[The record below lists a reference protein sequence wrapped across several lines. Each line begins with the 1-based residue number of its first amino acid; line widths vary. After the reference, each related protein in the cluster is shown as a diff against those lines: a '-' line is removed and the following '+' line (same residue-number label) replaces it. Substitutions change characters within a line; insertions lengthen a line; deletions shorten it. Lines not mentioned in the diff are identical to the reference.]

1 MKLRSRLALM
11 ALLALVPLLIFS
23 ALAAKRLSDGTRLNA
38 FRAMQETANTA
49 ALIIDRELQG
59 SVSTISVLAKSP
71 LLIQED
77 FEQFYH
83 QAKSS
88 VASENGWVILYTPS
102 GSQVLNTRMPY
113 GAALLTRPT
122 PEELPRIL
130 SAQSIHISGMTWSRN
145 LKKHL
150 IFIDIPVST
159 RSGNRYVLSHVLYA
173 SHFSKTFR
181 EMDIPLSWFI
191 GIFDREGISIGR
203 STDAEKYA
211 GSRASPETVE
221 AIRVHKNVVRR
232 HIIRGHIDVY
242 DALTFSALSGW
253 AVAVAVPVGE
263 IDGKVREAAY
273 ITAGGLLMAFIAAL
287 AGAGLV
293 GRKLAGSIE
302 KAAAA
307 AELLGTNEPLPMM
320 GSSGTQ
326 EIDGLHQA
334 LVNAET
340 KLKTTEAL
348 NADLLESERAA
359 RKLAEVENKRKDE
372 FLAMLGHELRN
383 PLSAVTSGISLL
395 RLRVGD
401 EPALKRPLD
410 IVHRQSEHLRS
421 LLNDLL
427 DLSRIIYGKVQLELE
442 PVALGELVTASIRTM
457 QDTSK
462 LSKHQLSLET
472 QPLMVHGDRTRLEQ
486 IFSNLIDNAVKYT
499 PEGGNIWV
507 SVVQDGSSAV
517 IRVADSGAG
526 IDPELLPFIFDVFVQ
541 GDKSLARTT
550 GGMGIGL
557 GLVQR
562 LVTKHGG
569 TVTATSDG
577 VGKGSCFEIRLP
589 RWEGGAVSAAGERS
603 DTTGRNLAGIRLLL
617 VEDQDDLREMS
628 QTLLGEAGL
637 EVVGA
642 ACAKDA
648 LDIAPEFKPQIAV
661 LDIGLP
667 DISGYELAALLRS
680 LPDLETLHLIALT
693 GYGLDSDKLRSAAA
707 GFDAHLTKPLDIEE
721 ILECVA
727 DLVSKESG
735 FSHM

>member
-1 MKLRSRLALM
+1 
-11 ALLALVPLLIFS
+11 
-23 ALAAKRLSDGTRLNA
+23 
-38 FRAMQETANTA
+38 MQETANTA

-71 LLIQED
+71 LLVQED

-102 GSQVLNTRMPY
+102 GEQVLNTRMPY
-113 GAALLTRPT
+113 GAALLKRPT
-122 PEELPRIL
+122 PAELPRIL
-130 SAQSIHISGMTWSRN
+130 SSQSIHISGMTWSPN
-145 LKKHL
+145 LKKHI

-159 RSGNRYVLSHVLYA
+159 GSGKRYVLSHVLYA
-173 SHFSKTFR
+173 SHFWKTFR
-181 EMDIPLSWFI
+181 EMDIPASWFI
-191 GIFDREGISIGR
+191 GIFDKDGFSIGR
-203 STDAEKYA
+203 STEAEKFV

-232 HIIRGHIDVY
+232 HMIRGNIDVY

-273 ITAGGLLMAFIAAL
+273 ITAGGLLLAFIAAL

-307 AELLGTNEPLPMM
+307 AELLGTNEPLPAM
-320 GSSGTQ
+320 GTSGTK
-326 EIDGLHQA
+326 EIDGLHRA
-334 LVNAET
+334 LINAEA
-340 KLKTTEAL
+340 KLKATETL
-348 NADLLESERAA
+348 NADLLASERAA
-359 RKLAEVENKRKDE
+359 RRLAEVENSRKDE

-395 RLRVGD
+395 KLRVAD
-401 EPALKRPLD
+401 EPSLKRPLD

-427 DLSRIIYGKVQLELE
+427 DLSRIIYGKVQLDLE
-442 PVALGELVTASIRTM
+442 PVALKELVTASIRTL

-462 LSKHQLSLET
+462 LSKHHISLET
-472 QPLMVHGDRTRLEQ
+472 QPLMVHADRTRLEQ
-486 IFSNLIDNAVKYT
+486 IFANVIDNAIKYT

-507 SVVQDGSSAV
+507 TVVQEDSSAV

-526 IDPELLPFIFDVFVQ
+526 IAPELLPYIFDVFVQ
-541 GDKSLARTT
+541 GDKTLARTS

-557 GLVQR
+557 SLVQR

-569 TVTATSDG
+569 TVTATSG
-577 VGKGSCFEIRLP
+577 GLGKGSTFEIRLP
-589 RWEGGAVSAAGERS
+589 LWEGALSAVDEMS
-603 DTTGRNLAGIRLLL
+603 DTRDRDLAGVKVLL

-628 QTLLGEAGL
+628 QTLLREAGL
-637 EVVGA
+637 EVVAA
-642 ACAKDA
+642 ACARDA
-648 LDIAPEFKPQIAV
+648 LEIAPQFKPQVAV

-680 LPDLETLHLIALT
+680 MPDLATVHLIALT
-693 GYGLDSDKLRSAAA
+693 GYGLDSDKLRAASA
-707 GFDAHLTKPLDIEE
+707 GFDAHLTKPLDMEE
-721 ILECVA
+721 LLNCMR
-727 DLVSKESG
+727 DLVPKESG
-735 FSHM
+735 SA